1 MREKLEVLGVPYD
14 EIMERFMG
22 KEDFYR
28 KMLKKFLEDKSF
40 VRLEE
45 ASAAKDW
52 HEVFVQ
58 AHTIKGLCANLGLQN
73 IVEYAVPLTESVR
86 NEPYTE
92 DEINPLVEHTLEEY
106 KKAVEVI
113 EAL

>member
-1 MREKLEVLGVPYD
+1 MREKLAVLDVPYD

-28 KMLKKFLEDKSF
+28 KMLKKFLDEKSF
-40 VRLEE
+40 EKLKE
-45 ASAAKDW
+45 AAAEKNW

-58 AHTIKGLCANLGLQN
+58 AHTIKGLCANLGIQN
-73 IVEYAVPLTESVR
+73 IVQYAVPLTEAVR
-86 NEPYTE
+86 NEPYHE
-92 DEINPLVEHTLEEY
+92 DEIQELLDHTFEEY

>member
-1 MREKLEVLGVPYD
+1 MREELAVLDVPYD

-28 KMLKKFLEDKSF
+28 KMLKKFLEEKSF
-40 VRLEE
+40 ARLEE
-45 ASAAKDW
+45 AASGKNW

-86 NEPYTE
+86 NEPYNETE
-92 DEINPLVEHTLEEY
+92 IEGLLEHTFEEY
-106 KKAVEVI
+106 EKAVKVI